1 MNFELAVMAL
11 EGLAR
16 EPARIQVEKSEIVIE
31 ATPASFRELAR
42 ILLLLGGS
50 APDSGEA
57 FELQPARHLTG
68 ESPLLRLRL
77 VPGDQL
83 S

>member
-16 EPARIQVEKSEIVIE
+16 DPARMKVDGAEVVIE

-50 APDSGEA
+50 PPDSGEA
-57 FELQPARHLTG
+57 FELQPARHLTP

-77 VPGDQL
+77 VPSQL